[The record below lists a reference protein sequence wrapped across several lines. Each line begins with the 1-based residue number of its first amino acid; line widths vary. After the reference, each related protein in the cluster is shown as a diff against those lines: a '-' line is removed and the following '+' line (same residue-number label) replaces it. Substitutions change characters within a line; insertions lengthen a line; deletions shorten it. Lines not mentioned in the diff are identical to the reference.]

1 MAAMMLMLKIFNN
14 AHSPRLLRA
23 ALFFTAWLFLSGFH
37 FFLYFHKPNPAPFYL
52 DMISRLLYH
61 KFC

>member
-1 MAAMMLMLKIFNN
+1 MAAMMLMQNFFNN
-14 AHSPRLLRA
+14 GCV
-23 ALFFTAWLFLSGFH
+23 FTAWLFLSGFH
-37 FFLYFHKPNPAPFYL
+37 FFSYFQKPNPVPFYW